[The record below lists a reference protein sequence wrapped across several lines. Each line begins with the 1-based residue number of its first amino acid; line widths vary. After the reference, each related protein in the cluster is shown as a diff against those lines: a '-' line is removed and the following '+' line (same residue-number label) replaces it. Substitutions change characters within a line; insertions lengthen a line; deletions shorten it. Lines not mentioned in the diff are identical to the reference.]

1 LAGLDEAS
9 RSASHVDDEL
19 FSISLSFNG
28 AVFAIELFGELDMA
42 GAPELE
48 QAIARAEETD
58 AVTILVDL
66 SALQFIDSSGI
77 KVLLAE
83 SRRST
88 AATNRL
94 HFLRGTG
101 QVEKTLELCGLTER
115 LPFLD

>member
-1 LAGLDEAS
+1 MAGLDEAP
-9 RSASHVDDEL
+9 RTEAHVDDEL
-19 FSISLSFNG
+19 FSVTLSFNG
-28 AVFAIELFGELDMA
+28 AVFAIELFGELDLA
-42 GAPELE
+42 SAPELE
-48 QAIARAEETD
+48 KAIARAEETD

-66 SALQFIDSSGI
+66 SALQFIDSNGI

-101 QVEKTLELCGLTER
+101 QVEETLATCGLADR